1 MPAVDREPVE
11 ILGIGKPI
19 DDPRRTLVLRSL
31 NMNRCDADIGVPVDR
46 KVANGAERLGTR
58 SDYLQLPVDNLER
71 FTAVPPAWVKL
82 IKIILEL
89 DLASS
94 ARVSS

>member
-1 MPAVDREPVE
+1 V
-11 ILGIGKPI
+11 
-19 DDPRRTLVLRSL
+19 
-31 NMNRCDADIGVPVDR
+31 AD
-46 KVANGAERLGTR
+46 GAERLGTR